1 MAEITPKNTKRK
13 SDDKKPLAPP
23 QAPKKAKVVALDSSD
38 NSVEHEPKDVKGPN
52 KKEKNEKDEELI
64 TTLKAKLKK
73 KEKELGSKEAEL
85 AGLKEELESKE
96 TELGVTKAE
105 NVVYLANIA
114 KLEKRKEKEGT
125 LQIVK
130 NLEIKTS
137 KFKEKQTRLKLKNDS
152 LTEKIA
158 ELETSLAE
166 KDEEVKK
173 AN

>member
-1 MAEITPKNTKRK
+1 MLKDLTRK
-13 SDDKKPLAPP
+13 K
-23 QAPKKAKVVALDSSD
+23 Q
-38 NSVEHEPKDVKGPN
+38 
-52 KKEKNEKDEELI
+52 NEKLI

-125 LQIVK
+125 LQI
-130 NLEIKTS
+130 
-137 KFKEKQTRLKLKNDS
+137 R
-152 LTEKIA
+152 
-158 ELETSLAE
+158 
-166 KDEEVKK
+166 
-173 AN
+173 